1 MTGCTFLDDLFHDLI
16 QRLAHRRRQRLSD
29 LRSPYLDSVHDD
41 GRWKDIHC
49 SGQLD
54 RLRYPDGMAGARKDL
69 STDRAHRSI
78 ESIDAARSLPTARS
92 IDQDH
97 EGHTFHQFDKVNAYH
112 PRLDQLGTVT
122 DCVPKSTDSQKTDGI
137 ITSQV
142 VAKADNPN

>member
-1 MTGCTFLDDLFHDLI
+1 MN
-16 QRLAHRRRQRLSD
+16 
-29 LRSPYLDSVHDD
+29 
-41 GRWKDIHC
+41 
-49 SGQLD
+49 
-54 RLRYPDGMAGARKDL
+54 
-69 STDRAHRSI
+69 
-78 ESIDAARSLPTARS
+78 AARSLPTARS

-97 EGHTFHQFDKVNAYH
+97 DGRTFHQFDKVNGHH